1 MAPPFPAYKGDN
13 DYVFV
18 CYSHADTDA
27 VYADLQSLRDRGLRI
42 WYDEGISPGT
52 EWSEEL
58 AQALS
63 NSSMVL
69 FFASNSSVKSR
80 HCRDEINF
88 SHNHDKR
95 IIVIELEPVEY
106 PAGLELSLSSTQAVQ
121 KHNLET
127 GHYYDKLLG
136 VLPPG
141 TVGSDSSEASSGPSE
156 SGKTSNAKK
165 FGVAAALL
173 VLLVGGGTF
182 ISAPEYWTARW
193 IMFSADNLG
202 TKIEQNIGFATTKD
216 DVRIAYATTGAG
228 PPVVIVLGWATH
240 LEDGMMSPAYDGAGV
255 LAMSSEVHTI
265 IRYDGRG
272 FGLSDRNVDDFSLEA
287 RVADL
292 EAVVADLGL
301 ERFALYAM
309 SAGGPAGIAYAAK
322 YPEKVSSLVLAST
335 NADFSHLDPEQ
346 RRRFESM
353 YDTFENN
360 WDNNSVRKLFFD
372 VLNFNS
378 DGDADTGV
386 NQEIFSEFLGR
397 SADGASIKGF
407 FTEHLYVDASE
418 RAKQLEMPTLVIH
431 GKDDKVV
438 EPEAGRRLASLIRGA
453 TFKLVEGGHQV
464 GTGGTL
470 ESRRMILDFI
480 DSHAD

>member
-1 MAPPFPAYKGDN
+1 MAPPFPAYKGDD

-18 CYSHADTDA
+18 CYSHADTGI
-27 VYADLQSLRDRGLRI
+27 VYADLQGLRDRGLRI

-63 NSSMVL
+63 NSAMVL

-88 SHNHDKR
+88 SHNHEKR
-95 IIVIELEPVEY
+95 IIVIELEPVDY

-121 KHNLET
+121 KHKLQAE
-127 GHYYDKLLG
+127 HYYDKLLG

-141 TVGSDSSEASSGPSE
+141 TIGHETREPALPNEPRKSAGPR
-156 SGKTSNAKK
+156 K
-165 FGVAAALL
+165 FAIAAA
-173 VLLVGGGTF
+173 VLLLLAGAGALVT
-182 ISAPEYWTARW
+182 APEYWAARW

-202 TKIEQNIGFATTKD
+202 AKIEQNIGFATTAD
-216 DVRIAYATTGAG
+216 DVRIAYATTGSG

-255 LAMSSEVHTI
+255 LAMSSEAHTI

-272 FGLSDRNVDDFSLEA
+272 FGLSDRDVDDYSLEA

-292 EAVVADLGL
+292 EAVVEDLGL

-309 SAGGPAGIAYAAK
+309 SAGGPTGIAYAAK
-322 YPEKVSSLVLAST
+322 HPQKVSSLVLAST
-335 NADFSHLDPEQ
+335 NADFSHIDPEL

-372 VLNFNS
+372 VLNFTT
-378 DGDADTGV
+378 DADAAGGV
-386 NQEIFSEFLGR
+386 SQEIFSEFLGR
-397 SADGASIKGF
+397 SANGASIKGF
-407 FTEHLYVDASE
+407 FSEHLYVDASE
-418 RAKQLEMPTLVIH
+418 QAKQLEVPTLVMH
-431 GKDDKVV
+431 GRGDKVV
-438 EPEAGRRLASLIRGA
+438 APEAGRRLASLIRGA
-453 TFKLVEGGHQV
+453 TFKFVDGGHQV
-464 GTGGTL
+464 GTGGSL
-470 ESRRMILDFI
+470 ESRKMILEFI
-480 DSHAD
+480 DSHAE

>member
-1 MAPPFPAYKGDN
+1 MAPPFPAYKGVN

-121 KHNLET
+121 KHNLEA

-141 TVGSDSSEASSGPSE
+141 TIGSEAREAPSRTDETQSSR
-156 SGKTSNAKK
+156 SGRKIALT
-165 FGVAAALL
+165 AAVI
-173 VLLVGGGTF
+173 VLIAVLGTF
-182 ISAPEYWTARW
+182 VSAPEYWTARW

-202 TKIEQNIGFATTKD
+202 GKIEQNIGFATTKD
-216 DVRIAYATTGAG
+216 DVRIAYATTGSG
-228 PPVVIVLGWATH
+228 PPVVVVLGWATH

-255 LAMSSEVHTI
+255 LAMSSEAHTI

-272 FGLSDRNVDDFSLEA
+272 LGLSDRNVDDYSLEA

-309 SAGGPAGIAYAAK
+309 SAGGPTGIAYAAR
-322 YPEKVSSLVLAST
+322 YPAKVSSLVLAST
-335 NADFSHLDPEQ
+335 NADFTHLDPEQ

-360 WDNNSVRKLFFD
+360 WDNNSVR
-372 VLNFNS
+372 
-378 DGDADTGV
+378 
-386 NQEIFSEFLGR
+386 
-397 SADGASIKGF
+397 
-407 FTEHLYVDASE
+407 
-418 RAKQLEMPTLVIH
+418 
-431 GKDDKVV
+431 
-438 EPEAGRRLASLIRGA
+438 
-453 TFKLVEGGHQV
+453 
-464 GTGGTL
+464 
-470 ESRRMILDFI
+470 
-480 DSHAD
+480 